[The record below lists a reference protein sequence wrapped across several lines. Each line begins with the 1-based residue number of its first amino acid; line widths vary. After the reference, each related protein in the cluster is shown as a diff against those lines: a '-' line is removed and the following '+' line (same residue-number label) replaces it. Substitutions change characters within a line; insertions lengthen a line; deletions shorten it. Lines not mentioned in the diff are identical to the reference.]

1 MPRVAPEIT
10 LHPQALAE
18 LQRLARAPS
27 SPQALALRAR
37 LVLAAAQG
45 LSNQQIAA
53 SLHVTAITVGK
64 WRTRFY
70 LHGVSGLTDY
80 EHPGRP
86 PKHGPE
92 VGERLRRLLR
102 QPPPGGAERWSVRGL
117 ARELRIPPSTVH
129 DMLVAAGVESRRRP
143 VRRRPPY

>member
-1 MPRVAPEIT
+1 MPRVAPEIA
-10 LHPQALAE
+10 LDPQSRAE
-18 LQRLARAPS
+18 LQHLARAPS

-53 SLHVTAITVGK
+53 YFHVTENTVGK

-80 EHPGRP
+80 EHSGRP
-86 PKHGPE
+86 PKHGLE
-92 VGERLRRLLR
+92 VRERLRRLLR
-102 QPPPGGAERWSVRGL
+102 QQPPGGGQS
-117 ARELRIPPSTVH
+117 
-129 DMLVAAGVESRRRP
+129 AGA
-143 VRRRPPY
+143 